1 MTQTI
6 VAPSAKPL
14 FTGGYTRW
22 VLTLLL
28 SVYTLNFIDRTIIA
42 TIGQAIKV
50 DLKLTDAQLGLLG
63 GFSFAVLYTILGL
76 PLARLAERW
85 NRVSIIALAL
95 VVWSGFTALCGV
107 AASFTQLLLYRVG
120 VGVGEAGC
128 SPAAHSLISD
138 YYPPRKRSSALAVYS
153 FGIPLGAMIGAVAG
167 GWLAQNLNWRLAFFV
182 VGAPGAVVALIVKL
196 VIKEPPRGLS
206 EPASA
211 GAPEAPPRLS
221 LNGELGEVRAV
232 GRALLGSWPVA
243 NIVIGVTLAS
253 FAGYGAGQF
262 APPYFIRTFA
272 LNYAQ
277 VGLLIGL
284 IGGFSS
290 GLGTLAGGFVTDWA
304 SRHGPRWYALVPCIG
319 LAVSTPIYILAYSA
333 PSWRLAGLIL
343 LVPGLFHYTY
353 LGPTFGVVQNM
364 VPTFRRATATAMLF
378 FVLNFIALGFGP
390 PFTGWIIDRFAAFLF
405 QHPSS
410 GLLTT
415 VAGAIG
421 DLVGPGASVP
431 GFSAHCPGGA
441 AVKGSAPALMAQCK
455 GTLALATRDGMIV
468 TFLFLTWAAL
478 HYLLGSFGLA
488 KALAAAR
495 TARGESA

>member
-1 MTQTI
+1 MTQTS
-6 VAPSAKPL
+6 AAQKAKPL
-14 FTGGYTRW
+14 FTSGYTRW

-28 SVYTLNFIDRTIIA
+28 SAYTLNFIDRTIIA

-85 NRVSIIALAL
+85 NRVSIIAIAL
-95 VVWSGFTALCGV
+95 IVWSGFTALCGI
-107 AASFTQLLLYRVG
+107 AGSFTQLLLYRIG

-138 YYPPRKRSSALAVYS
+138 YYPPRQRSSALAVYS
-153 FGIPLGAMIGAVAG
+153 FGIPLGAMIGAIAG
-167 GWLAQNLNWRLAFFV
+167 GWLAQNLSWRLAFFV
-182 VGAPGAVVALIVKL
+182 VGAPGAAVALIMKL
-196 VIKEPPRGLS
+196 AIKEPPRGLS

-211 GAPEAPPRLS
+211 VAAETPPPLS
-221 LNGELGEVRAV
+221 VRGEFAEIRAV
-232 GRALLGSWPVA
+232 ARALLMSWPVA

-262 APPYFIRTFA
+262 APPYFIRTFG

-304 SRHGPRWYALVPCIG
+304 SRHGPRWYALVPSIG
-319 LAVSTPIYILAYSA
+319 LAISTPIYILAYYA
-333 PSWRLAGLIL
+333 PSWRMAGLIL
-343 LVPGLFHYTY
+343 LIPGIFHYTY
-353 LGPTFGVVQNM
+353 LGPTFGVIQNM
-364 VPTFRRATATAMLF
+364 VPTFRRATATALLF

-390 PFTGWIIDRFAAFLF
+390 PFTGWIIDHFAAYLF
-405 QHPSS
+405 QHPQS
-410 GLLTT
+410 GLFST
-415 VAGAIG
+415 VAGAVKG
-421 DLVGPGASVP
+421 LAGNVSAKA
-431 GFSAHCPGGA
+431 GFSALCPGGA
-441 AVKGSAPALMAQCK
+441 AAKGSDPALIDQCK
-455 GTLALATRDGMIV
+455 GALALATRDGMVV

-478 HYLLGSFGLA
+478 HYLFGSIGLA
-488 KALAAAR
+488 RAMTAAR
-495 TARGESA
+495 HARGETT